1 MREASDSGELKVH
14 ILAVSMFAT
23 NCYLAC
29 CPVTGEAVVIDPG
42 ADGKRILEM
51 VEKKGLKIKYII
63 NTHAHVDHIGANG
76 KLKEALGT
84 PILLGEKDLQLYKK
98 PAFGFSF
105 LFKKQPE
112 PDHYITDGDRISFG
126 NVSMEVKETPGH
138 SPGSI
143 SLVTAAAIFCGDTL
157 FAGSVGRTDFPG
169 CSYNQLLKSIHEKI
183 LVLPP
188 GVKIYPGH
196 GPVTTVGKEAKS
208 NPFVDDLNKSGL

>member
-1 MREASDSGELKVH
+1 LNKTGGADEIKVL
-14 ILAVSMFAT
+14 ILNVSMFAT
-23 NCYLAC
+23 NCYLAY
-29 CPVTGEAVVIDPG
+29 CPETREAVVIDPG
-42 ADGKRILEM
+42 ADGKRILKMIEN
-51 VEKKGLKIKYII
+51 KDLKIKYII

-84 PILLGEKDLQLYKK
+84 PILLCEKDLRLYEK

-105 LFKKQPE
+105 LFKKQPG
-112 PDHYITDGDRISFG
+112 PDHFIAEGNRISFG
-126 NVSMEVKETPGH
+126 NISMEVKETPGH

-143 SLVTAAAIFCGDTL
+143 SLVTSTAIFCGDTL
-157 FAGSVGRTDFPG
+157 FTGSVGRTDFPG
-169 CSYNQLLKSIHEKI
+169 SSHNQLLKSIREKI